1 MSDIDTITQNRTL
14 KRLAELA
21 RLRAVDGEWE
31 QAVMINREILKH
43 AEQDSAAA
51 NRLGKALDQ
60 LGRIEEAIEAYRS
73 ASEMDPGN
81 MIAQRNLER
90 LELLRDRE
98 PPAAV
103 TTNGSKAIRASVFIE
118 ETGKTYV
125 TELVRPTIGDALARL
140 SPASKVEL
148 KDEADGFAVY
158 DQFDNRIGMLEPL
171 VSRTLRKL
179 VAAGNE
185 YEAFVVALSGRTVRI
200 IIREVY
206 RDPDVAA
213 HLALPAQAKLPAPRP
228 YIRDQ
233 RTPDDLP
240 GVLYYDED
248 DPDDDDDDDNSEH
261 VIDPDAVDDDDSDD
275 DDSLEP
281 EEVVGETT
289 DEEED
294 DTPIVRS

>member
-14 KRLAELA
+14 KRLAEQA
-21 RLRAVDGEWE
+21 RIKAVDGSWE
-31 QAVMINREILKH
+31 EAVAINREILKH
-43 AEQDSAAA
+43 AQQDSSAA

-60 LGRIEEAIEAYRS
+60 LGRIEAAIEAYKS
-73 ASEMDPGN
+73 AAEMDPGN
-81 MIAQRNLER
+81 IIAHRNVER

-98 PPAAV
+98 PPPAV
-103 TTNGSKAIRASVFIE
+103 NGNRSKAIRAAVFIE

-125 TELVRPTIGDALARL
+125 TELVRPTIGDPLARL
-140 SPASKVEL
+140 SPASQVEL
-148 KDEADGFAVY
+148 RNESDGFSVY
-158 DQFDNRIGMLEPL
+158 DQFDNRLGVLEPL
-171 VSRTLRKL
+171 VSRTLKKL
-179 VAAGNE
+179 VDAGNE

-206 RDPDVAA
+206 RDPDIAA

-228 YIRDQ
+228 YVRDQ

-248 DPDDDDDDDNSEH
+248 YPDEDEDDDTDDNTGADETGDDDT
-261 VIDPDAVDDDDSDD
+261 DDSM
-275 DDSLEP
+275 EP

-289 DEEED
+289 DEDED

>member
-1 MSDIDTITQNRTL
+1 VSDIDTITQNRTL
-14 KRLAELA
+14 KRLADQSREK
-21 RLRAVDGEWE
+21 AVAGDWD
-31 QAVMINREILKH
+31 AAAAINQEILKH
-43 AEQDSAAA
+43 APQDSGAA

-60 LGRIEEAIEAYRS
+60 LGRIEEAIEAYKS
-73 ASEMDPGN
+73 AMEMDPGN
-81 MIAQRNLER
+81 IIAQRNVER

-98 PPAAV
+98 PPPAK
-103 TTNGSKAIRASVFIE
+103 TNGDKKAIRASVFIE

-125 TELVRPTIGDALARL
+125 TELVRPTTTDALARL
-140 SPASKVEL
+140 APASEIQL
-148 KDEADGFAVY
+148 RAEEGGFAVY
-158 DQFDNRIGMLEPL
+158 DQFDNRLGMLEPL
-171 VSRTLRKL
+171 VSRKL
-179 VAAGNE
+179 KELVDAGNQ

-206 RDPDVAA
+206 RDPNAPA

-240 GVLYYDED
+240 GVLYYED
-248 DPDDDDDDDNSEH
+248 DDEPDDDEEDESESTIDDEES
-261 VIDPDAVDDDDSDD
+261 DDSDD
-275 DDSLEP
+275 DVLEP
-281 EEVVGETT
+281 EEVVGEST

>member
-1 MSDIDTITQNRTL
+1 VSDIDTITQNKTL
-14 KRLAELA
+14 KRLAEQA
-21 RLRAVDGEWE
+21 RVKAVAGDWDT
-31 QAVMINREILKH
+31 AVTINQEILKH
-43 AEQDSAAA
+43 AQQDSAAA

-98 PPAAV
+98 PPPA
-103 TTNGSKAIRASVFIE
+103 TTNGNKKAIRASVFIE

-125 TELVRPTIGDALARL
+125 TELVRPTTGDALARL
-140 SPASKVEL
+140 SPASEVEL
-148 KDEADGFAVY
+148 KYESDGIAVY
-158 DQFDNRIGMLEPL
+158 DHFDNRLGMLEPL
-171 VSRTLRKL
+171 VSRTLKKL
-179 VAAGNE
+179 VDAGNE

-200 IIREVY
+200 IVREVY
-206 RDPDVAA
+206 RDPHVAA

-240 GVLYYDED
+240 DVLYFDDDEPEDDED
-248 DPDDDDDDDNSEH
+248 TDETDSDESMDEE
-261 VIDPDAVDDDDSDD
+261 SDD
-275 DDSLEP
+275 DDALEP
-281 EEVVGETT
+281 EEVVGESND
-289 DEEED
+289 DEDD

>member
-14 KRLAELA
+14 KRLAEQA
-21 RLRAVDGEWE
+21 RGKAVAGDWDTSV
-31 QAVMINREILKH
+31 AINQEILKH
-43 AEQDSAAA
+43 ASQDSSAA

-73 ASEMDPGN
+73 SSEMDPGN
-81 MIAQRNLER
+81 IIAQRNVER

-98 PPAAV
+98 QPPAV
-103 TTNGSKAIRASVFIE
+103 TNNGSKAIRASVFIE

-125 TELVRPTIGDALARL
+125 TELVRPTTGDSLARL
-140 SPASKVEL
+140 SPASQVEL
-148 KDEADGFAVY
+148 RNEPEGFAVY
-158 DQFDNRIGMLEPL
+158 DQFDNQLGVLEPI

-179 VAAGNE
+179 VEAGNE

-206 RDPDVAA
+206 RDPNVAA

-228 YIRDQ
+228 YVRDQ

-248 DPDDDDDDDNSEH
+248 DPDDDEDDDTEGT
-261 VIDPDAVDDDDSDD
+261 IDPDEASDD
-275 DDSLEP
+275 DDSVES

-289 DEEED
+289 DEDED

>member
-14 KRLAELA
+14 KRLAEQA
-21 RLRAVDGEWE
+21 REKAVVGDWE
-31 QAVMINREILKH
+31 TAVAINQEILKH
-43 AEQDSAAA
+43 APQDSSAA

-60 LGRIEEAIEAYRS
+60 LGRIEQAIEAYRS

-81 MIAQRNLER
+81 MIALRNVER

-103 TTNGSKAIRASVFIE
+103 MTNGKKAIRASVFIE

-125 TELVRPTIGDALARL
+125 TELVRPTTGDSLARL
-140 SPASKVEL
+140 SPASRVDLRNES
-148 KDEADGFAVY
+148 DGFAVY

-171 VSRTLRKL
+171 VSRNLRNL
-179 VAAGNE
+179 VEAGNE

-200 IIREVY
+200 IIRETY
-206 RDPDVAA
+206 RDPDVDS

-228 YIRDQ
+228 YVRDQ

-248 DPDDDDDDDNSEH
+248 EPDDDEDDDAEAAIDPDEAADDADDDDSHETEEVVGESTDDDDDD
-261 VIDPDAVDDDDSDD
+261 P
-275 DDSLEP
+275 
-281 EEVVGETT
+281 
-289 DEEED
+289 
-294 DTPIVRS
+294 PIVRS

>member
-1 MSDIDTITQNRTL
+1 VSDIDTITQNRTL

-21 RLRAVDGEWE
+21 RERAVTGEWE
-31 QAVMINREILKH
+31 QAVAINQEILKH
-43 AEQDSAAA
+43 APQDSAAA

-60 LGRIEEAIEAYRS
+60 LGRIEEAIEAYK
-73 ASEMDPGN
+73 AAAEMDPGN
-81 MIAQRNLER
+81 MIAHRNVER

-103 TTNGSKAIRASVFIE
+103 TNENKKAIRASVFIE

-125 TELVRPTIGDALARL
+125 TELVRPTTTDALARL
-140 SPASKVEL
+140 SPASEVEL
-148 KDEADGFAVY
+148 RDESDGFAVF
-158 DQFDNRIGMLEPL
+158 DQFDNRLGMLEPL
-171 VSRTLRKL
+171 VSRTLKKL
-179 VAAGNE
+179 VDAGNQ

-206 RDPDVAA
+206 RDPNVAA

-240 GVLYYDED
+240 GVLYYDDDEPDDDED
-248 DPDDDDDDDNSEH
+248 DDTEGPIGVDENADDDSEDDDDD
-261 VIDPDAVDDDDSDD
+261 
-275 DDSLEP
+275 LEP
-281 EEVVGETT
+281 EEVIGESG
-289 DEEED
+289 DEEEE